1 MEQAKNNKVVVVV
14 FGGGPNSSDAP
25 GDEPRQALT
34 AGDKVEGLGE
44 RDLANYEAQSIAQQI
59 KNDFPGAKVILSG
72 PNGINSISSEL
83 VQDKPE
89 HVLIYGYSMG
99 ANSAVGLTNVLTNQG
114 IRVDQLTTVDPPS
127 LRHRGVI
134 SDPEIKRPELVGSAL
149 NYIGAL
155 GKQVDG
161 AENIP
166 ITPDMRERT
175 STPMTHRSMEDITA
189 PFVVGRIESRLSQVL
204 NKSRGR

>member
-1 MEQAKNNKVVVVV
+1 MAQEKNNKVVVVV

-25 GDEPRQALT
+25 ATEPRQALK

-44 RDLANYEAQSIAQQI
+44 SDLANYEAQSIAQQI
-59 KNDFPGAKVILSG
+59 KNDFPEAKVILSG

-83 VQDKPE
+83 VRDKPE

-99 ANSAVGLTNVLTNQG
+99 GASAVGLTNVLTNNG
-114 IRVDQLTTVDPPS
+114 IKVDQLTTVDLPS
-127 LRHRGVI
+127 FRDRLVI
-134 SDPEIKRPELVGSAL
+134 SDPEIKNPRLVGSAL

-161 AENIP
+161 AENVP

-175 STPMTHRSMEDITA
+175 STPMKHRSMEDITA
-189 PFVVGRIESRLSQVL
+189 PFVVQRIESKLSQVL